1 MPRRRVK
8 CRQKTRSHQHHISPC
23 IINQPFRSVSRLL
36 FIPPIVV
43 LQNGKKRAQMEKKAK
58 QTRNRWQDFCFM
70 FWGGKRKSR
79 KMFSSSTILCFSFAI
94 HPVMFE
100 SPAASLVPPES
111 RSIFPPTPRSWE
123 IPANFVFRA
132 EFWLTLQ
139 LRNKL
144 KQRRR
149 KKQTVLN
156 AFFHSP
162 S

>member
-1 MPRRRVK
+1 MSTKNPIPSAPHFTMHYK
-8 CRQKTRSHQHHISPC
+8 STISERFSP
-23 IINQPFRSVSRLL
+23 PFHSPDCCTSKWEKACT
-36 FIPPIVV
+36 
-43 LQNGKKRAQMEKKAK
+43 NGKKAK

-149 KKQTVLN
+149 KNK
-156 AFFHSP
+156 P